1 MEVLNDAERRYSRKL
16 VEAMLPEII
25 EVLMTIWEDTK
36 KETKDRKYV
45 ENYRANLRKIKGE
58 WSNVKVKDHVA
69 NILKACPLFPRLIAA
84 VFVIHVK
91 ILSAIRIDK
100 SSKKI
105 NLKLP
110 SNDVFVHTS
119 FIECARDLYDDPYC
133 VTDDKSPS
141 ERREELTRRFTKC
154 IRETIENLVPLEAIM
169 DNYFPKNIDD
179 FNMGDEE
186 PEDDP
191 GEDLIQDTH
200 QEPDM
205 EAALEASE
213 GPPPL
218 DETGLPDPDE
228 TPGGSKTINVT
239 PVGANTPHK
248 EELFPSA
255 PETMKNPAQQ

>member
-16 VEAMLPEII
+16 VDAMLPEII
-25 EVLMTIWEDTK
+25 EVLVTIWEDTK
-36 KETKDRKYV
+36 KETKDRKFV
-45 ENYRANLRKIKGE
+45 ENYRTNLRKIKGE
-58 WSNVKVKDHVA
+58 WSNVKVKEHVS

-119 FIECARDLYDDPYC
+119 FIECARDLYEDPYC
-133 VTDDKSPS
+133 ITEEKSAP
-141 ERREELTRRFTKC
+141 ERREELTKRFTKC

-179 FNMGDEE
+179 FNMGEEEE
-186 PEDDP
+186 PEEEV
-191 GEDLIQDTH
+191 GEDLISDAT

-205 EAALEASE
+205 EAALDAAE
-213 GPPPL
+213 GPPPAGTPL
-218 DETGLPDPDE
+218 DEGELPNPDE
-228 TPGGSKTINVT
+228 
-239 PVGANTPHK
+239 TPHK

>member
-1 MEVLNDAERRYSRKL
+1 
-16 VEAMLPEII
+16 
-25 EVLMTIWEDTK
+25 
-36 KETKDRKYV
+36 
-45 ENYRANLRKIKGE
+45 
-58 WSNVKVKDHVA
+58 
-69 NILKACPLFPRLIAA
+69 
-84 VFVIHVK
+84 VK

-119 FIECARDLYDDPYC
+119 FIECARDLYEDPYII
-133 VTDDKSPS
+133 TDEKSPS
-141 ERREELTRRFTKC
+141 ERREDLTRRFTKC

-179 FNMGDEE
+179 FNMGEDQEE
-186 PEDDP
+186 PEEV
-191 GEDLIQDTH
+191 GEDLIEDTQ

-213 GPPPL
+213 GPAPAGTPL
-218 DETGLPDPDE
+218 DESALPNPDE

-239 PVGANTPHK
+239 PVNQTPHK

-255 PETMKNPAQQ
+255 PETMKNPGEQ